1 MNFTEL
7 GLSKRIVAVLEKLG
21 FVEPTE
27 IQRKAIPFIVG
38 GRDILASAET
48 GSGKTAA
55 YALPIIQNL
64 KGTSE
69 RKPRCLV
76 LVPTRELALQVQSQ
90 FERFSNNSG
99 LRTVTVYGGTGY
111 EKQTRLMRR
120 GVDVIVA
127 TPGRL
132 FDHIERGNADLSNI
146 AMLVLDEADRML
158 DMGFLPQVR
167 RIVDEMEGHS
177 RQTLMFSAT
186 ISGTVERIAAEFLKN
201 PVTVQ
206 VNTRQV
212 EPSQIEQRIYHIDEA
227 GKDDLLVQLIK
238 DEPEIH
244 SVLVFTKTRRKAA
257 KIRKKLCVSD
267 ITAEEI
273 HGDISQSQRE
283 KTLARYREGR
293 FAVLVATDIAARG
306 LDIPAISHVVNYDL
320 PMSAADYVHRI
331 GRTGRAG
338 RSGIALS
345 FVCADQRHL
354 MRDIEKVTGKP
365 LDPNRTEKESAQD
378 QHGHK
383 RPRRQSRPRNAS
395 GSGSRGGR
403 SRSSNGDNN
412 ARSGSKW
419 ESGSDR
425 SGSNNPRGSKWES
438 GSDRSGSN
446 NPRSSKW
453 ESNSDRS
460 GSTTPRSNKWESDS
474 DRKGSNNPRNSRW
487 ETSDRTGTSARSGAN
502 AHSRSH
508 ARAGSTDGSGNG
520 GGADTKRFWRR
531 KTNEPGAKRPE
542 ARQKSAV

>member
-7 GLSKRIVAVLEKLG
+7 GLSKRIVAVLEKLS
-21 FVEPTE
+21 FIEPTE
-27 IQRKAIPFIVG
+27 IQQKAIPFIVN

-120 GVDVIVA
+120 GVDVVVA

-132 FDHIERGNADLSNI
+132 FDHIERGNVDLSHI
-146 AMLVLDEADRML
+146 SLLVLDEADRML

-167 RIVDEMEGHS
+167 RIVDEMEGTN

-186 ISGTVERIAAEFLKN
+186 ISGTVERIASEFLTN

-206 VNTRQV
+206 VNTKRV
-212 EPSQIEQRIYHIDEA
+212 EPSSIEQRIYHIDEA
-227 GKDDLLVQLIK
+227 GKDALLVQLIQA
-238 DEPEIH
+238 EPDMN

-257 KIRKKLCVSD
+257 KIRKKLCTSN

-293 FAVLVATDIAARG
+293 FSVLVATDIAARG

-338 RSGIALS
+338 RSGVALS

-354 MRDIEKVTGKP
+354 MRDIEKVTGRP
-365 LDPNRTEKESAQD
+365 LDPNAPQQDHGSEHQKARRRRFNRTGPA
-378 QHGHK
+378 
-383 RPRRQSRPRNAS
+383 RNAENAGANS
-395 GSGSRGGR
+395 NWKPKARTGGR
-403 SRSSNGDNN
+403 SESTTGDYAGYSTGDDNRAN
-412 ARSGSKW
+412 SRYKKYGNATSDQARSGQ
-419 ESGSDR
+419 GSR
-425 SGSNNPRGSKWES
+425 NGSANGS
-438 GSDRSGSN
+438 
-446 NPRSSKW
+446 
-453 ESNSDRS
+453 
-460 GSTTPRSNKWESDS
+460 
-474 DRKGSNNPRNSRW
+474 
-487 ETSDRTGTSARSGAN
+487 
-502 AHSRSH
+502 
-508 ARAGSTDGSGNG
+508 
-520 GGADTKRFWRR
+520 TKRFWGR
-531 KTNEPGAKRPE
+531 KPSGSTSKPQAGSR
-542 ARQKSAV
+542 KSAAQAV